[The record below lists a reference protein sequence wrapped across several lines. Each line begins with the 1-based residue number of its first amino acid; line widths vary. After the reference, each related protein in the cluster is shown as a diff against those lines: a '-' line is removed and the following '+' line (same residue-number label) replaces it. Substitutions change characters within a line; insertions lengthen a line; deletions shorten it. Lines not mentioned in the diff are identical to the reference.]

1 MKKTMKFLLAAAVV
15 VLGMTSCDEFK
26 SFMDNPV
33 GSRLEISETTVTMYN
48 GTTHDLKVSTIS
60 DQPIT
65 FTSSDERVVTVN
77 AQGVVEAVGVGNAT
91 ITVSLQGNNIYAA
104 ATKEVAVE
112 VLPGMKDALENG
124 AKIGFAFNLNGV
136 DVDYLFEN
144 QDGEFTLIPQNMQ
157 QGAPRRDAVVSQL
170 IPALLYVETT
180 NTLILSVKQQVGQEQ
195 SLVVMVLFNLNDNT
209 IQIIP
214 GSPLT
219 KVLNFKVRIGNVE
232 ITASLKKK
240 EVAPTGIILNKSELE
255 LEVDQPEAL
264 VAYVEPISA
273 TDKSV
278 TWTSDKPEVATVD
291 EKGIVT
297 GVAAGEANITAQIG
311 QFSATC
317 KVTVIDGN
325 TYLEWN
331 GTQKQLVAT
340 SIPATYTVVEDA
352 NANVDW
358 QAGTYVVEGNV
369 TINARIKLLGNVD
382 LIIKDGAKL
391 TVNSYINGNY
401 KKLSIFGQAQMT
413 GELVV
418 NCSGPNDYAITDLPT
433 LEVHSAKVTAT
444 ASGNNRGGFLNI
456 GTFNVYGGLVDAK
469 NTGWS
474 GFGIRM
480 LSGGSMNIY
489 GGEVKAEGKGN
500 GTLTG
505 CGLYGDDYNN
515 KATVTVYGGKIW
527 SGSAEIN
534 AFKNVNLQKGA
545 GFTGKIYTS
554 EDNES
559 WEEYDVAGT
568 PDSKY
573 VKVE

>member
-1 MKKTMKFLLAAAVV
+1 MKKTMRFLLAAAVV

-33 GSRLEISETTVTMYN
+33 NSLLEISETTVTMQN
-48 GTTHDLKVSTIS
+48 GTTYDLKVSTIS

-65 FTSSDERVVTVN
+65 FTSSDENVVTVS

-112 VLPGMKDALENG
+112 VLPSMKDALEDG

-401 KKLSIFGQAQMT
+401 KKLSIFGQAHMT

-418 NCSGPNDYAITDLPT
+418 NCSGAYDYAITDLPT

>member
-1 MKKTMKFLLAAAVV
+1 MRFLLAAAVV
-15 VLGMTSCDEFK
+15 VLGMTSCDEIK

-33 GSRLEISETTVTMYN
+33 GSRLEISETTVTMHN
-48 GTTHDLKVSTIS
+48 GTTYDLKVSTIS

-65 FTSSDERVVTVN
+65 FTSSDEKVVTVS
-77 AQGVVEAVGVGNAT
+77 AKGVVEAVGVGNAT

-112 VLPGMKDALENG
+112 VLPSMKDALEDG

-136 DVDYLFEN
+136 DLDYLFEK
-144 QDGEFTLIPQNMQ
+144 QGDDYVLIPQNMQ

-170 IPALLYVETT
+170 IPELLYVETT

-340 SIPATYTVVEDA
+340 SIPATYNTVENA

-391 TVNSYINGNY
+391 TVNKIVGNSNKLYIY
-401 KKLSIFGQAQMT
+401 GQAQMT

-418 NCSGPNDYAITDLPT
+418 NCSDNDAISDLPT

-444 ASGNNRGGFLNI
+444 SSGSKFGGFYSI
-456 GTFNVYGGLVDAK
+456 SEFNVYGGLVDAK
-469 NTGWS
+469 CTAAS
-474 GFGIRM
+474 GYGIC
-480 LSGGSMNIY
+480 LTDGGSMKIY

-500 GTLTG
+500 HDSWS
-505 CGLYGDDYNN
+505 YGILFDSDNI
-515 KATVTVYGGKIW
+515 APVTVYGGKLW
-527 SGSAEIN
+527 AGSADKK
-534 AFKNVNLQKGA
+534 AFNYVNLQKGA

-554 EDNES
+554 SDNQS
-559 WEEYDVAGT
+559 WAEYNDADT
-568 PDSKY
+568 PGSKY
-573 VKVE
+573 VRAGY